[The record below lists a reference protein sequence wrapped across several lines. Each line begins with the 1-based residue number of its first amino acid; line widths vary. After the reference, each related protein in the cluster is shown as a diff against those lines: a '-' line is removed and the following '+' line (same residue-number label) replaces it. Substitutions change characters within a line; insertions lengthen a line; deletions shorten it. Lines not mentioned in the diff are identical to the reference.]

1 MSGNRVPSWEVAK
14 TLQGASYA
22 WIKVE
27 FDKATPPSETT
38 NTEMLPL
45 AAGFKGIVADALCG
59 AGEDR
64 SAVSK

>member
-1 MSGNRVPSWEVAK
+1 LGGHEDAE
-14 TLQGASYA
+14 QGESYA

-45 AAGFKGIVADALCG
+45 AAGFKGIVAEALCG